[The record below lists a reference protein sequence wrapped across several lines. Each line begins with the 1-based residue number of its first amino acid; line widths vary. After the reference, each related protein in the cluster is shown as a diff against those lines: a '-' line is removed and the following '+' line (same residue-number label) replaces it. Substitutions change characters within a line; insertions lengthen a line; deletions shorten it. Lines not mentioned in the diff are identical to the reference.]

1 MTLTIG
7 IDIGGTSVR
16 AGVVPDA
23 GTVVDTAR
31 AETPRSAAAL
41 ERCLDRVVQ
50 ESLSALAEIHWSSVE
65 QERATR
71 ALFERDAA
79 LG

>member
-16 AGVVPDA
+16 AGVVTDD

-31 AETPRSAAAL
+31 AETPRSAAA
-41 ERCLDRVVQ
+41 Q
-50 ESLSALAEIHWSSVE
+50 SV
-65 QERATR
+65 A
-71 ALFERDAA
+71 
-79 LG
+79 